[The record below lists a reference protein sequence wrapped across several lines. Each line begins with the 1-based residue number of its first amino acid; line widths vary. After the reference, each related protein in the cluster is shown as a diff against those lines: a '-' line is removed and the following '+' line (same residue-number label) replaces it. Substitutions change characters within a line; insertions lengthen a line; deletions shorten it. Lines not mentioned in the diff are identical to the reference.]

1 MDKKNN
7 IFKQILYG
15 TFIISDK
22 LKYITICL
30 SLAIIHLFFTVLFYI
45 GQVTPL
51 TIYNIIIVCVYFY
64 LAVYMSKKERYST
77 SFCLS
82 IVEIVFHSVLAT
94 YITGWNPGF
103 MIYTIILIPVVF
115 YFTFTLDEIK
125 NYLKGSL
132 YVSLAIV
139 VAYFVIIIMSRH
151 MEPVCYMEN
160 TVEEIFF
167 YINNGL
173 ALGFATVFSLLFVIE
188 MRNMQRNLRVENVEL
203 EEQANYDKLT
213 HLLNRNSMAKYFNDI
228 IEFSELED
236 KNFCILMA
244 DIDDFKK
251 VNDTYGHD
259 CGDEVLKKIAAI
271 ITNDVRQGDLVFR
284 WGGEEILVLIRADLK
299 VATNVAHRICNHV
312 ATSITKYEDND
323 IRVTITIG
331 VAAFMKGMTADELV
345 KQADVKLYYG
355 KKHGKD
361 QVVA

>member
-1 MDKKNN
+1 MNDKMN
-7 IFKQILYG
+7 IFKRIENG
-15 TFIISDK
+15 SVVVNDK
-22 LKYITICL
+22 LKYMIV
-30 SLAIIHLFFTVLFYI
+30 SLAVAMGHFIFLVLFYI
-45 GQVTPL
+45 AGVTPL
-51 TIYNIIIVCVYFY
+51 FIYNIFIVLMYT
-64 LAVYMSKKERYST
+64 YSGLVW
-77 SFCLS
+77 SRKGKYVNVFAFLV
-82 IVEIVFHSVLAT
+82 IEIMAHSVIAT
-94 YITGWNPGF
+94 ILTGWNPGF
-103 MIYTIILIPVVF
+103 MIYTITLIPICF
-115 YFTFTLDEIK
+115 YISFTLEEIK
-125 NYLKGSL
+125 SDLKVSL
-132 YVSLAIV
+132 YTSLMISVIYMTMIV
-139 VAYFVIIIMSRH
+139 IARH
-151 MEPVCYMEN
+151 SEPVSRIDSRI
-160 TVEEIFF
+160 EEIFF
-167 YINNGL
+167 YLNNIIAL
-173 ALGFATVFSLLFVIE
+173 AFLLYFAVLYVIE

-213 HLLNRNSMAKYFNDI
+213 HLLNRNSMTKYFNDI

-312 ATSITKYEDND
+312 ATSLTKYEDKD

-355 KKHGKD
+355 KQHGKD
-361 QVVA
+361 QMVA

>member
-1 MDKKNN
+1 MNEKMNF
-7 IFKQILYG
+7 FKRIENG
-15 TFIISDK
+15 SFVVSDK
-22 LKYITICL
+22 LKYMIV
-30 SLAIIHLFFTVLFYI
+30 SLAVAFGHLIFLILFYI
-45 GQVTPL
+45 SGVTPL
-51 TIYNIIIVCVYFY
+51 FIYNIFIVLMYAYCGLIWSRKGKYINAFVF
-64 LAVYMSKKERYST
+64 L
-77 SFCLS
+77 
-82 IVEIVFHSVLAT
+82 IVEIMTHSVLAT
-94 YITGWNPGF
+94 ILTGWNPGF
-103 MIYTIILIPVVF
+103 MIYTITLIPICF
-115 YFTFTLDEIK
+115 YASYTLEEIK
-125 NYLKGSL
+125 SDLKVSL
-132 YVSLAIV
+132 YTSLMISVIYMTMIV
-139 VAYFVIIIMSRH
+139 ITRH
-151 MEPVCYMEN
+151 SEPVSQIN
-160 TVEEIFF
+160 GTIEEIFF
-167 YINNGL
+167 YLNNIIAL
-173 ALGFATVFSLLFVIE
+173 AFLLYFAVLYVIE

-213 HLLNRNSMAKYFNDI
+213 HLLNRNSMTKYFNDI

-271 ITNDVRQGDLVFR
+271 ITSDVRQGDLVFR
-284 WGGEEILVLIRADLK
+284 WGGEEILVLIRSDLK

-355 KKHGKD
+355 KQHGKD

>member
-1 MDKKNN
+1 MNDKMN
-7 IFKQILYG
+7 IFKRIENG
-15 TFIISDK
+15 SVVVNDK
-22 LKYITICL
+22 LKYMIV
-30 SLAIIHLFFTVLFYI
+30 SLAVAMGHLIFLVLFYI
-45 GQVTPL
+45 AGVTPL
-51 TIYNIIIVCVYFY
+51 FIYNIFIVLMYT
-64 LAVYMSKKERYST
+64 YSGLVW
-77 SFCLS
+77 SRKGKYVNVFAFL
-82 IVEIVFHSVLAT
+82 IVEIMVHSVIAT
-94 YITGWNPGF
+94 ILTGWNPGF
-103 MIYTIILIPVVF
+103 MIYTITLIPICF
-115 YFTFTLDEIK
+115 YISFTLEEIK
-125 NYLKGSL
+125 KDLRVSL
-132 YVSLAIV
+132 YTSLMISVIYMTMIV
-139 VAYFVIIIMSRH
+139 ITRH
-151 MEPVCYMEN
+151 SEPVSHIN
-160 TVEEIFF
+160 STIEEIFF
-167 YINNGL
+167 YFNNIIAL
-173 ALGFATVFSLLFVIE
+173 AFLLYFAVLYVIE

-213 HLLNRNSMAKYFNDI
+213 HLLNRNSMTKYFNDI

-312 ATSITKYEDND
+312 ATSLTKYEDKD

-355 KKHGKD
+355 KQHGKD